1 MARNYRSGAA
11 WLPGV
16 IVQQLGPL
24 TYLVDVSE
32 GCLWKRHVDHIKDLH
47 ARPTENETWPEPQ
60 VGGSSEATETSP
72 SLPDLSLPV
81 VEPTEVPTSV
91 PVPRSPPNKVPVPVP
106 ESHGSPTSA
115 SSSRVIAPPSTP
127 SRGSPTSASS
137 SRVIAPLSTP
147 SHGSPTSASSSRVI
161 APPSTPSHGSPTSAS
176 SSRVIAPPSTLSAT
190 RPSQKHVGLCL
201 SLANPKVTSCLC
213 SSPPRKECK

>member
-1 MARNYRSGAA
+1 MFSVGQSVMARNCRSGAA

-32 GCLWKRHVDHIKDLH
+32 GRLWKRHVDHIKDLH

-72 SLPDLSLPV
+72 SLPDLPLPV
-81 VEPTEVPTSV
+81 VVLCLFQGLLQT
-91 PVPRSPPNKVPVPVP
+91 RSQ
-106 ESHGSPTSA
+106 SHGSPTSA
-115 SSSRVIAPPSTP
+115 SSSRVIAPP
-127 SRGSPTSASS
+127 
-137 SRVIAPLSTP
+137 STP

-176 SSRVIAPPSTLSAT
+176 SSRVIAPPSTPSRGSPTSASSLRVIAPPSTLSAT
-190 RPSQKHVGLCL
+190 RPSQKQY
-201 SLANPKVTSCLC
+201 
-213 SSPPRKECK
+213 PRRTHQKPDGTTIVICEGGV